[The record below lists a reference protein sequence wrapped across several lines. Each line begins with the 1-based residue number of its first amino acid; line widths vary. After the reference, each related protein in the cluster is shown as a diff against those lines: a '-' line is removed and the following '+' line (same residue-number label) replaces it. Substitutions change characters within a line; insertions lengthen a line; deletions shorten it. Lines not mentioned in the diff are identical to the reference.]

1 MGISVIICDCYG
13 EVIGALSM
21 PIPLPLSMTKVE
33 ELACR
38 RVLQFATEIG
48 LKDVVFEGNSIVVI
62 QAITEGLGFAY
73 GNIIEDILYQA
84 SVFHFSNF
92 SHFKHNCNIVAD
104 ALAKKTKDYIGLQ
117 IWLED
122 YLRFFFFFFFLMG

>member
-13 EVIGALSM
+13 EVIR
-21 PIPLPLSMTKVE
+21 VE
-33 ELACR
+33 ALACR

-62 QAITEGLGFAY
+62 QAITERLGFAY

-117 IWLED
+117 IRLED
-122 YLRFFFFFFFLMG
+122 LLKDIAPLVLLGVH